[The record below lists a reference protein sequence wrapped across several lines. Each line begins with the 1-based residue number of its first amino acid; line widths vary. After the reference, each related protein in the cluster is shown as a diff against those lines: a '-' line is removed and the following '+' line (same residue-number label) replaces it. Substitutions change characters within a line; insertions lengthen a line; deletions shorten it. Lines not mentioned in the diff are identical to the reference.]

1 MAGVTGVTRTS
12 GARSPENGDK
22 YLANDGQGDVDSLPI
37 ARLHFAA
44 KKYKLCYFIISGF
57 ILRLS

>member
-22 YLANDGQGDVDSLPI
+22 YLANDGHGDADSLPI
-37 ARLHFAA
+37 ARLDTFR
-44 KKYKLCYFIISGF
+44 G
-57 ILRLS
+57 